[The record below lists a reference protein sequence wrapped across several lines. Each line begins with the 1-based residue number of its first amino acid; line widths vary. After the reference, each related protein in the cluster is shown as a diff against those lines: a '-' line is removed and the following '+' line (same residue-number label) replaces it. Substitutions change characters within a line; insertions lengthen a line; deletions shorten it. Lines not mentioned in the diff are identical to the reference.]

1 MYHRPISQYWI
12 IRHKGKPANQ
22 NPAIRD
28 RRLGQFS
35 TGDSVKNSPA
45 LTYATYYEKILSK
58 CNDKLAI
65 LELLLI
71 ILILFI

>member
-45 LTYATYYEKILSK
+45 LTLWTLHLYMVQCFLYDMFYDCDRGYKEAK
-58 CNDKLAI
+58 
-65 LELLLI
+65 
-71 ILILFI
+71 